1 VKALYD
7 TCIYVDFLRSGKH
20 GDLLSDRNQFRYLS
34 PVVIL
39 ELMAGA
45 HRPIQQRAL
54 DRLFLPYS
62 KAARIVRLDPNH
74 YYKAGQCLAALRGP
88 ASKTLSHDILIAISA
103 LSIGATLFTSNRG
116 DFEKIRRH
124 VPFRVEYV

>member
-1 VKALYD
+1 MKALYD
-7 TCIYVDFLRSGKH
+7 TCIYIDFLRSGKH
-20 GDLLSDRNQFRYLS
+20 SDLLSDRSQFRYLS

-45 HRPIQQRAL
+45 HRPIQQKAL

-74 YYKAGQCLAALRGP
+74 HYKAGQCLASLRGP
-88 ASKTLSHDILIAISA
+88 TSKGLSHDVLIAVSA
-103 LSIGATLFTSNRG
+103 LSIGATLFTSNRS
-116 DFEKIRRH
+116 DFEKIRRN
-124 VPFRVEYV
+124 VPFKVEYV